1 MRNIY
6 GGSVYVDDS
15 IRPKFQWQGVNQK
28 FFHISANHKFHILW
42 LVILDVKSEAL
53 CYVAVI
59 LDSQSEDVCSVV
71 VISDSQSE
79 DLCSWVVILDSQ
91 SKALCSVIVILDS
104 QSKALSYVL

>member
-28 FFHISANHKFHILW
+28 FFHISANHKFYILW
-42 LVILDVKSEAL
+42 LVILDAKSEAL

-59 LDSQSEDVCSVV
+59 LDSQSEDLCSVV
-71 VISDSQSE
+71 
-79 DLCSWVVILDSQ
+79 
-91 SKALCSVIVILDS
+91 VILDS